1 MILIF
6 GAVLLLSLVDQS
18 SQQPLPCKDGKFYES
33 SVFDY
38 FNCSVCIEQ
47 PHYENCDTCCKKI
60 TTTSTST
67 VTATTE
73 KTKLHTSPSA
83 SQFVKTEKMRFSSME
98 MVIIG
103 FSFGFVA
110 GAVIAWLV
118 VITARVCSKSRKKLE
133 ILMTSKSIKATQET
147 QRNTSSP
154 MVWGQN
160 VGIPPAADPHDCWA
174 EDVLSAC
181 DDEANKKSG
190 EETKLY

>member
-1 MILIF
+1 MTERRFLSFARNALDTRSKVIFRFSSKPDWCLENGNFCATFIPYNLGRNRKELI
-6 GAVLLLSLVDQS
+6 
-18 SQQPLPCKDGKFYES
+18 P
-33 SVFDY
+33 SVTNFPDNVVRL
-38 FNCSVCIEQ
+38 FIFLTE
-47 PHYENCDTCCKKI
+47 I

-133 ILMTSKSIKATQET
+133 ILMTSSEYNGYIQ
-147 QRNTSSP
+147 
-154 MVWGQN
+154 
-160 VGIPPAADPHDCWA
+160 
-174 EDVLSAC
+174 
-181 DDEANKKSG
+181 SG
-190 EETKLY
+190 V